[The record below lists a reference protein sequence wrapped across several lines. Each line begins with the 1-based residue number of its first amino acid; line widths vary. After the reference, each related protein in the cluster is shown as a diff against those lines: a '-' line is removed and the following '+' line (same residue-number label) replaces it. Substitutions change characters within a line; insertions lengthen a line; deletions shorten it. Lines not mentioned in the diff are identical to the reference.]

1 MTARPPR
8 RRRKEARPSE
18 IVAAAM
24 AVFAQEGFGR
34 ARMEDVAR
42 RAGVA
47 KGTVFVY
54 FPTKEDLFRAVA
66 QSVLSANFEGLE
78 AAAAA
83 PDLSLDSFVPLLLGH
98 AARAGETGV
107 PAIARILIAEARVFP
122 DLAQVW
128 HDEVVARM
136 LAILTAAIARGQARG
151 EVRAGEPRLYA
162 FSIFGPLMAGVLF
175 REIFRDA
182 KTELPDL
189 KALAAQHAAIILAGL
204 RPPPPII

>member
-1 MTARPPR
+1 MTASPPR

-24 AVFAQEGFGR
+24 AVFAEEGFGR

-54 FPTKEDLFRAVA
+54 FPTKHDLFRAVA
-66 QSVLSANFEGLE
+66 QDLLDVNFKGLE
-78 AAAAA
+78 AAASA
-83 PDLSLDSFVPLLLGH
+83 PDLPLETFVPLLLGQ
-98 AARAGETGV
+98 AARAGEGGV
-107 PAIARILIAEARVFP
+107 PSIARILIAEARTFP
-122 DLAQVW
+122 DLARVW

-136 LAILTAAIARGQARG
+136 LTILTAAIARAQARG
-151 EVRAGEPRLYA
+151 EVRDGDPRLHA

-175 REIFRDA
+175 REIFRDVE
-182 KTELPDL
+182 TELPDL
-189 KALAAQHAAIILAGL
+189 KALAAQHAATILAGL
-204 RPPPPII
+204 RRPASS